1 MSRLHRINE
10 LILRELSDQLHTRFR
25 DRAVGITFTEVDI
38 MPDLRA
44 ARVYYSVLGNALERT
59 EADALLNEIKME
71 LRDRVFKRVI
81 LKYTP
86 VLSFHYDDSQVRGN
100 RTLAILDELDT
111 KGEFK
116 NQPPPDSAPE
126 D

>member
-10 LILRELSDQLHTRFR
+10 LILRELSNVLHTRFR
-25 DRAVGITFTEVDI
+25 DVATGITFTEVSVL
-38 MPDLRA
+38 PDLRSA
-44 ARVYYSVLGNALERT
+44 HVYYAVLGDAMARH
-59 EADALLNEIKME
+59 EADKFLEEIKGE
-71 LRDRVFKRVI
+71 LRTRVFKQVI

-86 VLSFHYDDSQVRGN
+86 ALSFHYDDSMIRGN

-116 NQPPPDSAPE
+116 NQHKE
-126 D
+126 NEEE